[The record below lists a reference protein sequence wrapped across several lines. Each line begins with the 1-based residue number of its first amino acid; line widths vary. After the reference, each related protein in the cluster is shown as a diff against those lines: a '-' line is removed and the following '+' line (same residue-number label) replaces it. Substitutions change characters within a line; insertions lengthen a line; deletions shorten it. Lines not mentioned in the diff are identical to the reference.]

1 MDAEPEPETLLG
13 ICHFSVQALSFQG
26 SPVDQAR
33 CLLRH
38 VGPRGV
44 ISPYPARLPRVL
56 AARVGRPVEI
66 NAGVLERYL
75 GPGRLGMP
83 GRLSDPASR
92 ANDNDPSAPLAR
104 YFVIHDTSSLYLGS
118 KPFPPD
124 LDTSPEINDVTPFL
138 GPNAVAHA
146 FVKRTG
152 EIVWGHDFA
161 VPWRATQ
168 FESRVVKLPAK
179 GLFLNIE
186 NVEPRRADPTGPPG
200 NDWIAPRHGFT
211 KAEYDS
217 LTLLYIVA
225 SRRAGIW
232 MIPTFHAILDAGLYD
247 AHEDPQNFEM
257 KAFGA
262 ALVRHLKAIAR
273 LQNAPLP
280 SSRPSVARGTQGT
293 RTDPATANPGAA
305 TGHLGPA
312 SPLRSVREDE
322 EE

>member
-1 MDAEPEPETLLG
+1 LG
-13 ICHFSVQALSFQG
+13 VCHFSVAALSFQG

-38 VGPRGV
+38 VEPRGV
-44 ISPYPARLPRVL
+44 ISPYPAKLPRVL
-56 AARVGRPVEI
+56 AARIGRPMEI
-66 NAGVLERYL
+66 DPDVLARYL

-83 GRLSDPASR
+83 GGLRDPVSR
-92 ANDNDPSAPLAR
+92 ANDNDPNAPLAR

-152 EIVWGHDFA
+152 EIVWGHDLSVA
-161 VPWRATQ
+161 WRATQ

-211 KAEYDS
+211 RAEYDS

-225 SRRAGIW
+225 SRRAGTW
-232 MIPTFHAILDAGLYD
+232 MIPTFHATLDA
-247 AHEDPQNFEM
+247 
-257 KAFGA
+257 
-262 ALVRHLKAIAR
+262 ALARHLKAIAR
-273 LQNAPLP
+273 LQTAPLP
-280 SSRPSVARGTQGT
+280 SFRPSVARARTQKTG
-293 RTDPATANPGAA
+293 TDPATANRDAA

-312 SPLRSVREDE
+312 SPLRAVWGDE
-322 EE
+322 QD

>member
-1 MDAEPEPETLLG
+1 MGGARTRIGAFLTGLCLGLAGAPAKAAEPAPSPEALLG
-13 ICHFSVQALSFQG
+13 LCRFSVSALGFQG
-26 SPVDQAR
+26 SPVNQAR

-44 ISPYPARLPRVL
+44 ISPHPARLPRVL
-56 AARVGRPVEI
+56 AARVGRPIEI
-66 NAGVLERYL
+66 DPGVLERYL

-83 GRLSDPASR
+83 GDLGDPVSR
-92 ANDNDPSAPLAR
+92 ANDNDPAAPLAR
-104 YFVIHDTSSLYLGS
+104 YFVIHDTSSLYLGR

-124 LDTSPEINDVTPFL
+124 LDTSPAINDVTPFL

-152 EIVWGHDFA
+152 EIVWGHDFS

-186 NVEPRRADPTGPPG
+186 NVEPRRADPAGPPG

-211 KAEYDS
+211 RGEYES

-225 SRRAGIW
+225 SRRAGAW
-232 MIPTFHAILDAGLYD
+232 LIPTFHATLDAGLLD

-262 ALVRHLKAIAR
+262 ALARHLKAIGR
-273 LQNAPLP
+273 LQRDSYP
-280 SSRPSVARGTQGT
+280 SSG
-293 RTDPATANPGAA
+293 
-305 TGHLGPA
+305 
-312 SPLRSVREDE
+312 E
-322 EE
+322 

>member
-1 MDAEPEPETLLG
+1 MGRAWTRIGAFLMSLRLVLGCAHVMAAEPAPPPEALLG
-13 ICHFSVQALSFQG
+13 LCRFSVATFSFQG

-38 VGPRGV
+38 VEPRGA
-44 ISPYPARLPRVL
+44 ISPRPAKLPRVL
-56 AARVGRPVEI
+56 AARIGRPMEI
-66 NAGVLERYL
+66 DRDLLERYL

-83 GRLSDPASR
+83 GDLRDPVSR
-92 ANDNDPSAPLAR
+92 ANDNDPAAPLAR

-118 KPFPPD
+118 APFPPD
-124 LDTSPEINDVTPFL
+124 LDTSPAINDVTPFL

-152 EIVWGHDFA
+152 EIVWGHDFS

-186 NVEPRRADPTGPPG
+186 NVEPRRADPAGPPG

-211 KAEYDS
+211 RAEYDS

-225 SRRAGIW
+225 SRRAGTW
-232 MIPTFHAILDAGLYD
+232 MIPTFHATLDAGLLD
-247 AHEDPQNFEM
+247 AHEDPQNFEI

-262 ALVRHLKAIAR
+262 ALARHLKAIKR
-273 LQNAPLP
+273 LDDP
-280 SSRPSVARGTQGT
+280 S
-293 RTDPATANPGAA
+293 PGRHP
-305 TGHLGPA
+305 GHA
-312 SPLRSVREDE
+312 
-322 EE
+322 

>member
-1 MDAEPEPETLLG
+1 MRLGAFLTGLCLVLACRPATAAEPTPSPETLLG
-13 ICHFSVQALSFQG
+13 ICHFSVAALSFQG

-38 VGPRGV
+38 VEPGGV
-44 ISPYPARLPRVL
+44 ISPYPAKLPHVL
-56 AARVGRPVEI
+56 AARIGRPVEI
-66 NAGVLERYL
+66 DPEVLARYL

-83 GRLSDPASR
+83 GGLRDPVSR
-92 ANDNDPSAPLAR
+92 ANDNDPAAPPAR
-104 YFVIHDTSSLYLGS
+104 YFVIHDTSSLYLGA

-124 LDTSPEINDVTPFL
+124 LDTSPEVNDVTPFL

-152 EIVWGHDFA
+152 AIVWGHDFA

-168 FESRVVKLPAK
+168 FESRVVKIPAK

-186 NVEPRRADPTGPPG
+186 NVEPRRADPIGPPG

-211 KAEYDS
+211 RTEYDS

-225 SRRAGIW
+225 SRRAGAW
-232 MIPTFHAILDAGLYD
+232 MIPAFHATLDAGLYD

-262 ALVRHLKAIAR
+262 ALARHLKAMAR
-273 LQNAPLP
+273 LRTAAP
-280 SSRPSVARGTQGT
+280 SRH
-293 RTDPATANPGAA
+293 PGQA
-305 TGHLGPA
+305 
-312 SPLRSVREDE
+312 
-322 EE
+322 

>member
-1 MDAEPEPETLLG
+1 MGGAGTRLGAFLASLCLVLACRPAMAAEPLASPPSETLLG
-13 ICHFSVQALSFQG
+13 ICHFSVVALSFQG
-26 SPVDQAR
+26 SPLDQAR

-56 AARVGRPVEI
+56 TARIGRPVEI
-66 NAGVLERYL
+66 SPEVLDLYL

-83 GRLSDPASR
+83 GGLRDPVSR
-92 ANDNDPSAPLAR
+92 ANDNDPAAPLAR

-124 LDTSPEINDVTPFL
+124 IDTSPAINDVMPFL

-152 EIVWGHDFA
+152 EIVWGHDFS

-168 FESRVVKLPAK
+168 FESRVVKLPVK

-186 NVEPRRADPTGPPG
+186 NVEPRRADPSGPPG

-211 KAEYDS
+211 RAEYDS

-225 SRRAGIW
+225 SRRAGTW
-232 MIPTFHAILDAGLYD
+232 MIPTFHATLDAGLFD

-257 KAFGA
+257 NAFGA
-262 ALVRHLKAIAR
+262 ALKRHVKAIAR
-273 LQNAPLP
+273 LQRESAARSPHGLP
-280 SSRPSVARGTQGT
+280 
-293 RTDPATANPGAA
+293 
-305 TGHLGPA
+305 
-312 SPLRSVREDE
+312 
-322 EE
+322 

>member
-1 MDAEPEPETLLG
+1 MHWAGTRTGAFLTGLCLVLASARAMGAEPAPSPEAFPG
-13 ICHFSVQALSFQG
+13 ICHFSVPALSFQG

-44 ISPYPARLPRVL
+44 ISPRPARLPRVL
-56 AARVGRPVEI
+56 AARIGRPMEI
-66 NAGVLERYL
+66 DPDVLERYL

-83 GRLSDPASR
+83 GGLRDPVSR
-92 ANDNDPSAPLAR
+92 ANDNDPAAPLAR
-104 YFVIHDTSSLYLGS
+104 YFVIHDTSSLYLGA

-124 LDTSPEINDVTPFL
+124 LDTSPEINDITPFL

-146 FVKRTG
+146 FVQRTG
-152 EIVWGHDFA
+152 AIVWGHDFA

-186 NVEPRRADPTGPPG
+186 NVEPRRADPRGPPG

-211 KAEYDS
+211 RAEYDS

-232 MIPTFHAILDAGLYD
+232 MIPTFHATLDAGLYD

-262 ALVRHLKAIAR
+262 ALARHLKAIKR
-273 LQNAPLP
+273 LQRESASLAPHALP
-280 SSRPSVARGTQGT
+280 
-293 RTDPATANPGAA
+293 
-305 TGHLGPA
+305 
-312 SPLRSVREDE
+312 
-322 EE
+322 

>member
-1 MDAEPEPETLLG
+1 MGGAGTRLGAFLASLCLVLACRPAMAAEPLASPPSETLLG
-13 ICHFSVQALSFQG
+13 ICHFSVVALSFQG
-26 SPVDQAR
+26 SPLDQAR

-56 AARVGRPVEI
+56 AARIGRPVEI
-66 NAGVLERYL
+66 SPEVLDRYL

-83 GRLSDPASR
+83 GGLRDPVSR
-92 ANDNDPSAPLAR
+92 ANDNDPAAPLAR

-124 LDTSPEINDVTPFL
+124 LDTSPAINDVTPFL

-152 EIVWGHDFA
+152 EIVWGHDFS

-186 NVEPRRADPTGPPG
+186 NVEPRRADPSGPPG

-211 KAEYDS
+211 RAEYDS
-217 LTLLYIVA
+217 LSLLYIVA
-225 SRRAGIW
+225 SRRAGTW
-232 MIPTFHAILDAGLYD
+232 MIPAFHATLDAGLYD
-247 AHEDPQNFEM
+247 AHEDPQNFDM

-262 ALVRHLKAIAR
+262 ALARHLKAIAR
-273 LQNAPLP
+273 LQTESA
-280 SSRPSVARGTQGT
+280 SSRSHGLP
-293 RTDPATANPGAA
+293 
-305 TGHLGPA
+305 
-312 SPLRSVREDE
+312 
-322 EE
+322 